1 MTRSELSKAEEE
13 MSSRT
18 SGTDSFGR
26 TRRLKS
32 VDLQIYPQVVLVDKM
47 FLRVFFCEPCCHY
60 SQTGGNTFLIDRIK
74 KKTNKQRQ
82 NSMTLSLEFLKN
94 KSFIVH
100 FTNMV

>member
-13 MSSRT
+13 MFSRT

-47 FLRVFFCEPCCHY
+47 FLRVFFVSLVVTIH
-60 SQTGGNTFLIDRIK
+60 
-74 KKTNKQRQ
+74 KQVE
-82 NSMTLSLEFLKN
+82 TPF
-94 KSFIVH
+94 
-100 FTNMV
+100 

>member
-32 VDLQIYPQVVLVDKM
+32 VDLHIYPQVVLVDKM
-47 FLRVFFCEPCCHY
+47 FLRVFFASLVVTIH
-60 SQTGGNTFLIDRIK
+60 
-74 KKTNKQRQ
+74 KQVE
-82 NSMTLSLEFLKN
+82 TPF
-94 KSFIVH
+94 
-100 FTNMV
+100 

>member
-1 MTRSELSKAEEE
+1 MSRSELSKAEEE
-13 MSSRT
+13 MFSRT
-18 SGTDSFGR
+18 SGTDFFGR

-74 KKTNKQRQ
+74 KQTNKQTKTKF
-82 NSMTLSLEFLKN
+82 ND
-94 KSFIVH
+94 FI
-100 FTNMV
+100 FIIPKK

>member
-13 MSSRT
+13 MFSRT
-18 SGTDSFGR
+18 SGTDFFGR

-74 KKTNKQRQ
+74 KKNKQTKTKF
-82 NSMTLSLEFLKN
+82 ND
-94 KSFIVH
+94 FI
-100 FTNMV
+100 FIIPKK

>member
-47 FLRVFFCEPCCHY
+47 FLRVFFVSLVVTIH
-60 SQTGGNTFLIDRIK
+60 
-74 KKTNKQRQ
+74 KQVE
-82 NSMTLSLEFLKN
+82 TPF
-94 KSFIVH
+94 
-100 FTNMV
+100 

>member
-26 TRRLKS
+26 TRLLKS

-47 FLRVFFCEPCCHY
+47 FLRVFFASLVVTIH
-60 SQTGGNTFLIDRIK
+60 
-74 KKTNKQRQ
+74 KQVE
-82 NSMTLSLEFLKN
+82 TPF
-94 KSFIVH
+94 
-100 FTNMV
+100 

>member
-47 FLRVFFCEPCCHY
+47 FLRVFFA
-60 SQTGGNTFLIDRIK
+60 SLVVTIR
-74 KKTNKQRQ
+74 KQVE
-82 NSMTLSLEFLKN
+82 TPF
-94 KSFIVH
+94 
-100 FTNMV
+100 

>member
-13 MSSRT
+13 MFSRT

-47 FLRVFFCEPCCHY
+47 FLRVFFASLVVTIH
-60 SQTGGNTFLIDRIK
+60 
-74 KKTNKQRQ
+74 KQVE
-82 NSMTLSLEFLKN
+82 TPF
-94 KSFIVH
+94 
-100 FTNMV
+100 

>member
-74 KKTNKQRQ
+74 KKNKQRQ
-82 NSMTLSLEFLKN
+82 NSMTLSL
-94 KSFIVH
+94 
-100 FTNMV
+100 

>member
-1 MTRSELSKAEEE
+1 MTRSELSKAEGE
-13 MSSRT
+13 MFFRT

-26 TRRLKS
+26 TRRLKT

-74 KKTNKQRQ
+74 KKNKQRQ
-82 NSMTLSLEFLKN
+82 NSMTLSL
-94 KSFIVH
+94 
-100 FTNMV
+100 

>member
-13 MSSRT
+13 MFSRT
-18 SGTDSFGR
+18 SGTDFFGR

-74 KKTNKQRQ
+74 KKPNKQRQ
-82 NSMTLSLEFLKN
+82 NSMTLSL
-94 KSFIVH
+94 
-100 FTNMV
+100 